1 MTKDEK
7 LAKLQRSFEDW
18 SLSCEVSDRG
28 GRYIASTKSLGAIMR
43 ELGQLVKVLREDE

>member
-18 SLSCEVSDRG
+18 SLAMNVNRKNGKMLVGLSNME
-28 GRYIASTKSLGAIMR
+28 IIMK